1 MIPEPTPQLEIR
13 VEQRIDAIP
22 AAAWNALAGD
32 NPFLRHEFLAAME
45 HHGCVGERFGWLPH
59 HLGAWNGAGE
69 LVGAMPL
76 YLKDNSY
83 GEFVFD
89 WAWADAYGRAGLA
102 YYPKLVSAAPYTP
115 ATGPRLLARDND
127 PTVRQALQHGAL
139 ELARRLGVSS
149 LHCLFPTEAELVP
162 LLAPGLL
169 RRTGTQFHWHNRGYR
184 DFDDFL
190 AGFTAQKRKK
200 LKRERRRVQ
209 EAGVEFEVLHGD
221 RIDDALW
228 PLIAHFYTATFDDKY
243 GVATF
248 NEGFF
253 REAGRAL
260 GRGFVVI
267 LARHAGE
274 YVAAAIC
281 YRGGDTLYGR
291 HWGANADFHS
301 LHFETCYYQGI
312 DYCIREGLARFEP
325 GAQGEHKVSR
335 GFEPVATWS
344 THWIAHDGFRELL
357 ERHVAQEHEAVLAYM
372 EELRGHLPYRGDGD
386 ETP

>member
-1 MIPEPTPQLEIR
+1 MRTSIHPQ
-13 VEQRIDAIP
+13 IDEIP
-22 AAAWNALAGD
+22 AAAWNALGD
-32 NPFLRHEFLAAME
+32 GNPFLRHELLAAME
-45 HHGCVGERFGWLPH
+45 HHGCVGETFGWLPRH
-59 HLGAWNGAGE
+59 VAAWDGDT

-89 WAWADAYGRAGLA
+89 WAWADAYQRAGLA
-102 YYPKLVSAAPYTP
+102 YYPKLVSAVPYTP
-115 ATGPRLLARDND
+115 ATGPRLLARNGD
-127 PTVRQALQHGAL
+127 PAVRAALVRTAL
-139 ELARRLGVSS
+139 ELARELRLSS
-149 LHCLFPTEAELVP
+149 FHCLFPHEEELEA

-169 RRTGTQFHWHNRGYR
+169 RRTGSQFHWHNRGYR

-200 LKRERRRVQ
+200 LKRERRRVV
-209 EAGVEFEVLHGD
+209 EAGIGFDVRHGD
-221 RIDDALW
+221 EVDDALW
-228 PLIAHFYTATFDDKY
+228 PLIARFYAVTFEEKY
-243 GVATF
+243 GMATF
-248 NEGFF
+248 NEGYF
-253 REAGRAL
+253 REVGRAL

-267 LARHAGE
+267 LARHADQ

-325 GAQGEHKVSR
+325 GAQGEHKVAR
-335 GFEPVATWS
+335 GFEPVPTWS
-344 THWIAHDGFRELL
+344 AHWIADPRFRAVLDNYTG
-357 ERHVAQEHEAVLAYM
+357 QEHEAMVAYM
-372 EELRGHLPYRGDGD
+372 DELQERLPYRRGDGGC
-386 ETP
+386 P